1 MASSRNYSDLELGP
15 SIIRPD
21 MEWEPISYTMPD
33 ILETFPPP
41 RVVRCD
47 PNFFQVPTENI
58 NFDVSQ
64 PFLLYQPRKIVK
76 YVGDNMKYD
85 SSKNKYLPVGN
96 PLLIPKDYKGWFALL
111 GSPQELSTDVNVPVY
126 ITVKSLVK
134 NRVIQFLIGGNR
146 SVQSLQMQQNP
157 NLPPDYR
164 TLYPGDVLR
173 IGGTYVA
180 KTTFT
185 KKRFFKN
192 KVFTREERF
201 VKCTDEN
208 DRELLIPISAEG
220 EFYAISSISQ
230 DIITPIDKLES
241 ITQFP
246 MIAKLVHGRM
256 PATPCSFTG
265 TILISSYFEEH
276 SVISS
281 TVFNVRNIMLE
292 IPVDTILHYNVAKN
306 QPCLLENKS
315 YKDALALCI
324 EKSNIYMRQIK
335 VSFLVTD
342 KSEPS
347 SASSTPPDTPA
358 PPVPR
363 LKKTQSEHKHEF
375 HPPFIRK
382 ISQLELHQKVPI
394 ISTPS
399 IRLTFGNNSLN
410 FSTMKDG
417 SVKLN
422 KAILRQRLFSE
433 RTDKSNLVYENV
445 DDFAFEFP
453 KDGTLEQGDR
463 SDDTNENVIYENVTF
478 LRKQLTTDDS
488 TGETPPP
495 LPPTRISLIATDA
508 NETAPRSCRSHI
520 RDYEI
525 PVLIKESNDDLPN
538 IRDYEIPVSI
548 NESNDDLPLGST
560 CATYIESIKRSTIPD
575 DCVSNTDSG
584 YAQDTESV
592 KSTPVTISLNLMS
605 VDDVSNVLKGLGFK
619 ANSIAKMK
627 SNKVDGSLLAS
638 LDPENLSDTFPELN
652 KLEVRK
658 LALYLDGSWLPK
670 KP

>member
-1 MASSRNYSDLELGP
+1 MASARNYSDLELGP
-15 SIIRPD
+15 SVIRPD
-21 MEWEPISYTMPD
+21 LEWEPISYAMSD

-47 PNFFQVPTENI
+47 PNFIQVPTENI

-85 SSKNKYLPVGN
+85 SSKNKFVPVGN

-111 GSPQELSTDVNVPVY
+111 GSPHELSTDVDVPVY
-126 ITVKSLVK
+126 TTAKSLAESK
-134 NRVIQFLIGGNR
+134 VIQFLVGGNR
-146 SVQSLQMQQNP
+146 RVQSLQMQQNP
-157 NLPPDYR
+157 NMPPEYR

-201 VKCTDEN
+201 VKCTDDN
-208 DRELLIPISAEG
+208 DRELLIPSSAEG
-220 EFYAISSISQ
+220 EFYAISSINQ
-230 DIITPIDKLES
+230 DIVTPIVKLES
-241 ITQFP
+241 VTQFP
-246 MIAKLVHGRM
+246 IVVKLVHGTM

-265 TILISSYFEEH
+265 TILLSSYFEEH
-276 SVISS
+276 SVVSS

-306 QPCLLENKS
+306 QPRLLDNKS
-315 YKDALALCI
+315 YKEALALCI
-324 EKSNIYMRQIK
+324 EKSSIYMRQIK

-358 PPVPR
+358 PPIPR
-363 LKKTQSEHKHEF
+363 LKKSQSEHIHEV
-375 HPPFIRK
+375 HPPVTRK
-382 ISQLELHQKVPI
+382 FSQLDLHQKVPI
-394 ISTPS
+394 ISTPA

-410 FSTMKDG
+410 FSTLKDG

-422 KAILRQRLFSE
+422 KAVIRQRLFSE
-433 RTDKSNLVYENV
+433 RTDKSKLVYENI
-445 DDFAFEFP
+445 DDFASNFLRGGP
-453 KDGTLEQGDR
+453 GQDILEQGKG
-463 SDDTNENVIYENVTF
+463 SDDANENVIYENITG

-488 TGETPPP
+488 ARETPPP
-495 LPPTRISLIATDA
+495 LPPRSSFIATDA
-508 NETAPRSCRSHI
+508 NEATSKPSRSHV

-525 PVLIKESNDDLPN
+525 PVL
-538 IRDYEIPVSI
+538 I

-560 CATYIESIKRSTIPD
+560 CATYIESIKGSTIPD
-575 DCVSNTDSG
+575 DCASNTDSG
-584 YAQDTESV
+584 YAQDTEPV
-592 KSTPVTISLNLMS
+592 ESTPVTISLNRMS
-605 VDDVSNVLKGLGFK
+605 VDDVSNVLKSLGFK
-619 ANSIAKMK
+619 GSTIAKMK

-638 LDPENLSDTFPELN
+638 LDPENLSNTFPELN
-652 KLEVRK
+652 KVEVRK